1 MKITHLSVYKI
12 LQDGVFNNVNSYE
25 DMNNSIKK
33 YGERHGLSGSDKY
46 NETVGACFEIF
57 TQFFLYG
64 IW

>member
-33 YGERHGLSGSDKY
+33 YGERHGLSGSFQRYFKGLDFNISK
-46 NETVGACFEIF
+46 
-57 TQFFLYG
+57 
-64 IW
+64 